1 MSYLV
6 NKFAKRLRQ
15 RYDETCKIE
24 PFRFKRIIIEDI
36 SGISFFSK
44 LINKPNA
51 TRAEKIL
58 K

>member
-1 MSYLV
+1 MV